1 VVALAF
7 LWAMSR
13 AAPTVAFP
21 PLALAERIVRL
32 APGDAATVAIER
44 LGHTAILLLAGGI
57 VAAFLVLGA
66 LLPALVRGRLR
77 ERSRWAAVS
86 FGASC
91 AVAVLLDPV
100 GPVLVVSL
108 VAVVGAALLYGVVL
122 EWATSAVVTGPA
134 DPQAPPS
141 ARSSRHERR
150 RAGSRQQLIGR
161 FLFGRAGPEAAGLLV
176 LPDRPLALPS
186 RAVFP
191 AIPGLSPEL
200 TAPADHYVVDIDIE
214 DPVVDVGQWTLE
226 VTGLVDEPLSL
237 TLDALQRDFELVEE
251 ASVLTCVQSRG
262 WPAGGLLT
270 LDGRAS
276 GRRAAAV
283 AAPSDVGG
291 GGASLRGRIRR
302 LRPART
308 GARVERTAGDRA

>member
-1 VVALAF
+1 
-7 LWAMSR
+7 MSR

>member
-1 VVALAF
+1 
-7 LWAMSR
+7 M
-13 AAPTVAFP
+13 
-21 PLALAERIVRL
+21 
-32 APGDAATVAIER
+32 AIER

-134 DPQAPPS
+134 DP
-141 ARSSRHERR
+141 RRR
-150 RAGSRQQLIGR
+150 RALGLLAMSAGGLVVGSSLIGR